1 MKKILYVAAECMPFA
16 AAGGLGDVIGSLP
29 AALKSIYGETAD
41 IRVAVPLYGS
51 IPAAF
56 RKMFHREAASSVCLS
71 WRRQYCGIFS
81 LYRDG
86 VLYYFIDNEY
96 YFARQDIYGYPDD
109 GERFAF
115 FSMAVLDML
124 EKVDFYPDI
133 LHAHD
138 WQGAIS
144 VIYQSFLYGGRPAYA
159 GIKTVFTIHNIEY
172 QGRFSLSMLEDVF
185 GLSPDQADALGWSGE
200 INLMQGAIILADQ
213 ITTVSP
219 TYAAEILTPAFGR
232 GLDGILQKCAAK
244 LCGIL
249 NGIDYTYYNPA
260 DSATPLPYTKKTIAC
275 KKENKLAL
283 QRRLGLPRRGDVP
296 VFAVISRLVG
306 HKGCDL
312 LHKAAKQ
319 LLTDQDAQLI
329 VLGAGEDRYEACFR
343 ELENSFPEKMRA
355 LILYDRDLSR
365 EIYAGSDF
373 FLMPSASEPCGLSQM
388 IACRYGSIPIV
399 RRTGGLADSIKS
411 FQIKD
416 GKWEGCGL
424 VFQDY
429 HTDALYE
436 KITQALDLFQ
446 NAALHRQLA
455 MQCMEQ
461 DFSWNISAGAYARLY
476 QRRIS
481 PKKG

>member
-16 AAGGLGDVIGSLP
+16 ATGGLGDVIGSLP
-29 AALKSIYGETAD
+29 AALKDIYGGTAD
-41 IRVAVPLYGS
+41 IRVALPLYGS
-51 IPAAF
+51 VPAPF
-56 RKMFHREAASSVCLS
+56 REAFHREAVYTVRLS
-71 WRRQYCGIFS
+71 WRNQYCGVFS
-81 LYRDG
+81 LRRDG
-86 VLYYFIDNEY
+86 ILYYFIDNEY
-96 YFARQDIYGYPDD
+96 YFARQNIYGYPDD

-124 EKVDFYPDI
+124 EKMNFYPDI

-138 WQGAIS
+138 WQGAVS
-144 VIYQSFLYGGRPAYA
+144 VIYQTLLYGTRPGYA

-185 GLSPDQADALGWSGE
+185 ALSPAYAAALGWTGE
-200 INLMQGAIILADQ
+200 INLMQGAIVLADQ

-219 TYAAEILTPAFGR
+219 TYAAEILTPALGR
-232 GLDGILQKCAAK
+232 GLDGVLQKHTAK
-244 LCGIL
+244 LRGIL
-249 NGIDYTYYNPA
+249 NGIDYTYYDPNDPA
-260 DSATPLPYTKKTIAC
+260 VPLPYTKETVTRKR
-275 KKENKLAL
+275 ENKLAL
-283 QRRLGLPRRGDVP
+283 QHRTGLPQRKDVP
-296 VFAVISRLVG
+296 IFAVISRLVG

-312 LHKAAKQ
+312 LCGAAER
-319 LLTDQDAQLI
+319 LLTKQNAQLV
-329 VLGAGEDRYEACFR
+329 VLGTGEDQYEACFR
-343 ELENSFPEKMRA
+343 ELEKSFPEKMRA
-355 LILYDRDLSR
+355 LILYDRALSK

-388 IACRYGSIPIV
+388 IACRYGTIPIV
-399 RRTGGLADSIKS
+399 RRTGGLADSIKN

-416 GKWEGCGL
+416 GKGQGCGL

-429 HTDALYE
+429 DTDALY
-436 KITQALDLFQ
+436 KKMVQALYIFK

-461 DFSWNISAGAYARLY
+461 DFSWNVSAGAYAALY

-481 PKKG
+481 PQKG